1 VDAEIDEVHL
11 PRPGHADLAGVMKYG
26 FTDVRNVLE
35 RASARET
42 AMRVALGAVAR
53 KFLHECGVSV
63 ASRVTMIGGE
73 ADDTALPCAV
83 AELNELVDADPVRC
97 SNEDASARMQL
108 VVDDALEPLVYLIGR
123 ITDQRRRAL
132 GRDHA
137 LQVLQGQ
144 ATVVVLAAAAE
155 VLGAERL
162 RSCFF
167 ALRGSDTLVP
177 VAFHGRAEQP
187 RTTFTRGSALGDF
200 ALDLLGRR
208 EDLFCADVTTG
219 PPPGWQPGGHAYR
232 TFMAV
237 PVATEAR
244 AFGILTVDGLR
255 VGDITLDDLAA
266 ARVFA
271 RLLAIALN
279 T

>member
-1 VDAEIDEVHL
+1 MPARYESFV
-11 PRPGHADLAGVMKYG
+11 RLAAVTAATAAWVISALVNNLQG
-26 FTDVRNVLE
+26 FPLV
-35 RASARET
+35 ASLVGGALLT
-42 AMRVALGAVAR
+42 VAAVALPMLAERRAVAR
-53 KFLHECGVSV
+53 A
-63 ASRVTMIGGE
+63 AS
-73 ADDTALPCAV
+73 
-83 AELNELVDADPVRC
+83 AEQIA
-97 SNEDASARMQL
+97 EDASARMQL

-219 PPPGWQPGGHAYR
+219 PPPGWQPGGHTYR

-244 AFGILTVDGLR
+244 AFGILTVDGLC

-279 T
+279 G

>member
-1 VDAEIDEVHL
+1 MPARYESFV
-11 PRPGHADLAGVMKYG
+11 RLAAVTAATAAWVISALVNNLQG
-26 FTDVRNVLE
+26 FPLV
-35 RASARET
+35 ASLVGGALLT
-42 AMRVALGAVAR
+42 VAAVALPMLAERRAVAR
-53 KFLHECGVSV
+53 A
-63 ASRVTMIGGE
+63 AS
-73 ADDTALPCAV
+73 
-83 AELNELVDADPVRC
+83 AEQIA
-97 SNEDASARMQL
+97 EDASARMQL

-187 RTTFTRGSALGDF
+187 RMTFTRGSALGDF

-208 EDLFCADVTTG
+208 EDLFCADVTAG

-244 AFGILTVDGLR
+244 AFGILTVDGLC

-279 T
+279 G

>member
-1 VDAEIDEVHL
+1 MHARPEPIIRAAAVVAATAAWVISALVNDLRGFALTSSLVGGALLTVAAVGLPMLAE
-11 PRPGHADLAGVMKYG
+11 R
-26 FTDVRNVLE
+26 R
-35 RASARET
+35 
-42 AMRVALGAVAR
+42 AVAR
-53 KFLHECGVSV
+53 A
-63 ASRVTMIGGE
+63 AS
-73 ADDTALPCAV
+73 
-83 AELNELVDADPVRC
+83 AEQIA
-97 SNEDASARMQL
+97 EDASARMQL

-123 ITDQRRRAL
+123 ITDQRRRAS

-137 LQVLQGQ
+137 LQTLQGQ

-155 VLGAERL
+155 VLGAQRL

-167 ALRGSDTLVP
+167 AIRGSDALVP

-200 ALDLLGRR
+200 ALDLLARR
-208 EDLFCADVTTG
+208 EDLFCSDVQVG

-232 TFMAV
+232 TFLAV

-244 AFGILTVDGLR
+244 AFGILTVDGLS
-255 VGDITLDDLAA
+255 VGDITVDDLAA

-279 T
+279 A

>member
-1 VDAEIDEVHL
+1 
-11 PRPGHADLAGVMKYG
+11 
-26 FTDVRNVLE
+26 
-35 RASARET
+35 
-42 AMRVALGAVAR
+42 
-53 KFLHECGVSV
+53 
-63 ASRVTMIGGE
+63 
-73 ADDTALPCAV
+73 
-83 AELNELVDADPVRC
+83 
-97 SNEDASARMQL
+97 
-108 VVDDALEPLVYLIGR
+108 
-123 ITDQRRRAL
+123 
-132 GRDHA
+132 
-137 LQVLQGQ
+137 
-144 ATVVVLAAAAE
+144 
-155 VLGAERL
+155 
-162 RSCFF
+162 
-167 ALRGSDTLVP
+167 

-208 EDLFCADVTTG
+208 EDLFCADVTAG

-244 AFGILTVDGLR
+244 AFGILTVDGLC

-279 T
+279 G

>member
-1 VDAEIDEVHL
+1 MPSRYASFV
-11 PRPGHADLAGVMKYG
+11 RPAAVTAATAAWVISALVNNLQGPALVASLAGGALLTVAAVGLPM
-26 FTDVRNVLE
+26 LAE
-35 RASARET
+35 RRAIARADSAEQI
-42 AMRVALGAVAR
+42 A
-53 KFLHECGVSV
+53 
-63 ASRVTMIGGE
+63 
-73 ADDTALPCAV
+73 
-83 AELNELVDADPVRC
+83 
-97 SNEDASARMQL
+97 EDASARMQL

-167 ALRGSDTLVP
+167 AVRGPDTLVP

-187 RTTFTRGSALGDF
+187 RTTFTRGAPLGDF
-200 ALDLLGRR
+200 ALDLLERR
-208 EDLFCADVTTG
+208 EDLFCADVQTG
-219 PPPGWQPGGHAYR
+219 PPPGWQPGGHTYR

-271 RLLAIALN
+271 RLLAIALH